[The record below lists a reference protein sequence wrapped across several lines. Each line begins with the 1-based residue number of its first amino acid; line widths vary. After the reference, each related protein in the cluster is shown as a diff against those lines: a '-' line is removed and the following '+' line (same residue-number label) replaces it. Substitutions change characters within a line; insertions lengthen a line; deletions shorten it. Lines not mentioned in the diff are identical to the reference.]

1 MKKNKLLLINLVVG
15 IIALGISFF
24 IKSQAVT
31 ETKRL
36 GKACSKPDISGVWI
50 PEKVT
55 KDEIFFDYYIIEKK
69 KDSDRYLLKNVTYRI
84 KGGNSYRPMKLP
96 KLIGGQPE
104 KVLELIKDNT
114 YCVEGSLQT
123 ECVVYMDGKL
133 DFYNQGT
140 FVKSNKKPPE
150 IPVNQ

>member
-1 MKKNKLLLINLVVG
+1 MKKLIKG
-15 IIALGISFF
+15 IALTTF
-24 IKSQAVT
+24 AVLLT
-31 ETKRL
+31 
-36 GKACSKPDISGVWI
+36 ACSKPDISGVWI
-50 PEKVT
+50 PEKVA
-55 KDEIFFDYYIIEKK
+55 KDEVFFDYYIIEKK

-104 KVLELIKDNT
+104 KVLEFIKDDT

-123 ECVVYMDGKL
+123 ECVVYTDGKL

-140 FVKSNKKPPE
+140 FVKSKKNPPE